1 MKKEKLKKVGK
12 SGVPTS
18 EMQETVISDEDA
30 DAELSIRDGRQ
41 RTINFEQTGAKT
53 FSVTFNFTTP
63 DDVVRI
69 LKKFSSLYNKKRK
82 EWTAHLLRYKECAIE
97 IS

>member
-41 RTINFEQTGAKT
+41 RTINFE
-53 FSVTFNFTTP
+53 
-63 DDVVRI
+63 
-69 LKKFSSLYNKKRK
+69 
-82 EWTAHLLRYKECAIE
+82 
-97 IS
+97 